1 MKDPY
6 SGLVQI
12 KIYDREFSI
21 RTTGDPEQLRALCVS
36 VDEKMRQV
44 AASSG
49 AVDTLKVA
57 ILTAINLARELQ
69 QLREQ
74 LKKMDEVLSR
84 RSQECASL
92 LDRFLA

>member
-1 MKDPY
+1 MKDPQ

-21 RTTGDPEQLRALCVS
+21 RTTGDPEQLRALCVA

-44 AASSG
+44 AVTSG
-49 AVDTLKVA
+49 SADTLKVA
-57 ILTAINLARELQ
+57 VLTALNLAREVQ

-74 LKKMDEVLSR
+74 LRKMDESLSR
-84 RSQECASL
+84 RSQECVSL